1 MPGTDFSLALGR
13 LTQRPIIVASHPRS
27 GTHLVIDLFR
37 RQFRECRSWK
47 LPGERLDRLYL
58 SVEALFVPGSRSPIS
73 EAVAV
78 KVLRRVRRPLVKTHL
93 ALPELQGAPKTSPG
107 RIGQYWL
114 DWFDRNGRV
123 VYVYR
128 DGRDVMCSFHFFSMV
143 HPRARCPLAEFI
155 RQDDCGVSRVKA
167 WARGVRRW
175 MREPGVLAVRCEDIH
190 RDPRSVVQRFAR
202 ELELSPRYRE
212 PLLPRQLGSVW
223 ESRAHRVFGIRP
235 ASSAIISRFKG
246 HRLQRWRDV
255 FTVEDRA
262 FFHGEAGELLIDL
275 GYEESAGWVDGE
287 ASR

>member
-1 MPGTDFSLALGR
+1 MSGTDFSHALGR

-58 SVEALFVPGSRSPIS
+58 SVEALFEPDSRSPIS
-73 EAVAV
+73 ETKAV

-93 ALPELQGAPKTSPG
+93 ALPEWRGAPVTSPG

-114 DWFDRNGRV
+114 DWLRRRGRV

-143 HPRARCPLAEFI
+143 HPGARCPLPEFI
-155 RQDDCGVSRVKA
+155 RQDDGGVSRVKA
-167 WARGVRRW
+167 WAQGVRRW
-175 MREPGVLAVRCEDIH
+175 MREPGVLCVRYEEIR
-190 RDPRSVVQRFAR
+190 RDPRSVVERFAR
-202 ELELSPRYRE
+202 ELDLTPRYRE
-212 PLLPRQLGSVW
+212 PLLPRQFGSVW
-223 ESRAHRVFGIRP
+223 ESRANRVFGFRP
-235 ASSAIISRFKG
+235 SSSAIISRFKG

-255 FTVEDRA
+255 FTIEDRA
-262 FFHGEAGELLIDL
+262 FFHREAGDLLIDL

>member
-1 MPGTDFSLALGR
+1 MPGTDFSEVLRR
-13 LTQRPIIVASHPRS
+13 LTQRPITVASHPRS

-47 LPGERLDRLYL
+47 LPGERLDKLYL
-58 SVEALFVPGSRSPIS
+58 SVEALFVPDSRSPIS

-78 KVLRRVRRPLVKTHL
+78 KVLRRVRRPLIKTHL
-93 ALPELQGAPKTSPG
+93 VLPELRGGPMTSPG

-114 DWFDRNGRV
+114 DWLRRRGRV

-128 DGRDVMCSFHFFSMV
+128 DGRDVMCSFHFFSAV
-143 HPRARCPLAEFI
+143 YPSARCPLAEFI
-155 RQDDCGVSRVKA
+155 RQDDGGVSRVKA

-175 MREPGVLAVRCEDIH
+175 MREPGVLCVRCEDIH

-202 ELELSPRYRE
+202 ELDLTPRYRE

-223 ESRAHRVFGIRP
+223 ESRANRVFGIRP
-235 ASSAIISRFKG
+235 SSSAIISRFKG
-246 HRLQRWRDV
+246 HRLQRWHDV

-262 FFHGEAGELLIDL
+262 FFHREAGDLLIDL
-275 GYEESAGWVDGE
+275 GYEESAEWVDGVV
-287 ASR
+287 ST

>member
-78 KVLRRVRRPLVKTHL
+78 KILRRVLRPLVKTHL
-93 ALPELQGAPKTSPG
+93 ALPELRGAPVTSPG

-128 DGRDVMCSFHFFSMV
+128 DGRDVMCSFHFFSMA

-202 ELELSPRYRE
+202 ELELSPLYRE
-212 PLLPRQLGSVW
+212 PLLPRQLSSVW
-223 ESRAHRVFGIRP
+223 ESRAQRVFGVRP
-235 ASSAIISRFKG
+235 GSSAIISRFKG
-246 HRLQRWRDV
+246 RRLQRWRDV

-262 FFHGEAGELLIDL
+262 FFHREAGDLLIDL

-287 ASR
+287 VST

>member
-1 MPGTDFSLALGR
+1 MPGTDFSDALGC

-58 SVEALFVPGSRSPIS
+58 SVEALFVPDSRSPIS
-73 EAVAV
+73 EAVAL

-93 ALPELQGAPKTSPG
+93 ALPDVRGAPMTSPG

-114 DWFDRNGRV
+114 DWLDQNGRV

-143 HPRARCPLAEFI
+143 HPGARCPLSEFI
-155 RQDDCGVSRVKA
+155 RQDDGGVSRVKA
-167 WARGVRRW
+167 WAEGVRRW
-175 MREPGVLAVRCEDIH
+175 MREPGVLCVRCEDIR
-190 RDPRSVVQRFAR
+190 RDPRSVVERFAR

-212 PLLPRQLGSVW
+212 PLLPRQFGSVW
-223 ESRAHRVFGIRP
+223 ESRVNRLLGIRP
-235 ASSAIISRFKG
+235 SSSAIISRFKC

-262 FFHGEAGELLIDL
+262 FFHTEAGDLLIDL
-275 GYEESAGWVDGE
+275 GYEASAGWVDGE
-287 ASR
+287 GSR